1 MNKIKKW
8 IIFFISV
15 LVIFILSINIYIYK
29 THKSLTSAVDQ
40 LDEIKTDIVSL
51 DTLKSNI
58 INLQNSQKMFLF
70 SQEES
75 YKTNYSKY
83 LSTVTENVN
92 DLAKDNVITTDSQ
105 NNILNLI
112 KDYDSIYQQLSS
124 SQITLP
130 LTSDK
135 QSLLEKSNEIE
146 TQLLDSISSSISSN
160 TDSTTASH
168 TALTSSMSS
177 QKKVV
182 QAISSIF
189 TLIIGGP
196 VCFLLNKFK
205 NGDIKLDDIKNTLD
219 KEKQKLFNYVDMI
232 KYNTMINTHNKQM
245 EKEWQD
251 VQTLVEDLIGKF
263 DDLSK
268 QLEAIKDVS
277 SNEADKSLSSIKLNL
292 IELKI
297 SVKQLPNYHEF
308 IIGLTDSYLN
318 NNK

>member
-251 VQTLVEDLIGKF
+251 VQTLVEGLIGKF

-268 QLEAIKDVS
+268 QLESIKDVS
-277 SNEADKSLSSIKLNL
+277 SNESDKSLSSIKLNL

-297 SVKQLPNYHEF
+297 LVKQLPNYHEF